1 MGKFGKENFEEGN
14 CWRVYC
20 KEILENYECDYKVKA
35 VNPNDYFSF
44 KDDTPTY
51 DNQREIMEF
60 DLNKVRNAD
69 LIIVNFNDVY
79 SLGSMSEIAIAYE
92 RKIPVIGINLKNQ
105 DLHPWQI
112 EMSYRIFNNI
122 EKMLEY
128 VKEKYLMQRGA
139 NEINYIGTSHAL
151 ARELLNKPDSFLAAT
166 NGDKEFVIENIRKI
180 STQANIDDS
189 VSYWVLNLRECTN
202 GNIKR

>member
-1 MGKFGKENFEEGN
+1 
-14 CWRVYC
+14 
-20 KEILENYECDYKVKA
+20 
-35 VNPNDYFSF
+35 
-44 KDDTPTY
+44 
-51 DNQREIMEF
+51 MEF

-122 EKMLEY
+122 EKMLGY
-128 VKEKYLMQRGA
+128 VKEKYLM
-139 NEINYIGTSHAL
+139 
-151 ARELLNKPDSFLAAT
+151 
-166 NGDKEFVIENIRKI
+166 
-180 STQANIDDS
+180 
-189 VSYWVLNLRECTN
+189 
-202 GNIKR
+202 